1 MAKLFKISDA
11 ASLGLH
17 AMAVLASNEQTRQ
30 TVHEI
35 ASELNVSVNHLAK
48 VVQRLVKT
56 GLVESERGPS
66 GGIRLARSAKDINFM
81 QVYEAV
87 EGPMDENYCLLGGNS
102 CNPTDCILGGLMES
116 VNNEVRD
123 YFTKTTLDRFV
134 AVHTD
139 KPVE

>member
-17 AMAVLASNEQTRQ
+17 AMAVLATNEQTRQ
-30 TVHEI
+30 TLHNI

-56 GLVESERGPS
+56 GLVESERGPA
-66 GGIRLARSAKDINFM
+66 GGIRLARTPDKINFM

-87 EGPMDENYCLLGGNS
+87 EGPMDENYCLLGRNS

-134 AVHTD
+134 AVHAD

>member
-17 AMAVLASNEQTRQ
+17 AMAALAVNDQHRQ
-30 TVHEI
+30 TVHDI

-56 GLVESERGPS
+56 GLIESERGPS
-66 GGIRLARSAKDINFM
+66 GGIRLARIPSEINFM

-87 EGPMDENYCLLGGNS
+87 EGPMDENYCLLGRNM

-116 VNNEVRD
+116 VNNEVKD
-123 YFTKTTLDRFV
+123 FFTKTTLDKFV
-134 AVHTD
+134 SEVKSKTG
-139 KPVE
+139 